1 MDITSFI
8 SKKASPISYAT
19 SWEAPSNIALVKY
32 WGKYGE
38 QLPKNPSLSFTLS
51 NSSTN
56 TNVVFTPH
64 SKSIP
69 DFDFY
74 FHNVQKEDF
83 KPKIAIFLERIH
95 SYIPWIG
102 NYHLSI
108 KSENSFP
115 HSSGIASSASSMAA
129 LSLCLMDL
137 EQQLFPEMTSL
148 YFHQKAS
155 FLARLGSGSASRSIQ
170 GPVTLW
176 GINEIQNTSSDLYAT
191 PFGDSLHPVFKTY
204 QDTILLID
212 KGTKQVSSTTGHNLM
227 HAHPF
232 AENRF
237 LQATNHLSSLLS
249 IMKSGELDDFIR
261 IVELEA
267 LSLHAMMMTSS
278 PYFILMQP
286 NTLAVIQKVWT
297 YRESTSIP
305 LCFTLDAGANIHLL
319 YPKEYKDVILEFIN
333 KELAFFCENGQY
345 LTDEVGLGAK
355 KM

>member
-176 GINEIQNTSSDLYAT
+176 GTNEMQSTSSDLYAT

-212 KGTKQVSSTTGHNLM
+212 KGSKQVSSSTGHNLM

-261 IVELEA
+261 IVELES

-333 KELAFFCENGQY
+333 KELVYFCENGQY